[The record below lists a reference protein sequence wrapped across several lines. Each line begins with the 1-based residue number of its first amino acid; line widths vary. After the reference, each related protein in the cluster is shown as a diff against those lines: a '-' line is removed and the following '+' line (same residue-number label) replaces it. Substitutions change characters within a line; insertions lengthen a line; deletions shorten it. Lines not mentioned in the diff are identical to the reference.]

1 MNMTNFSKFCVCLSL
16 TFFSTSAFAQ
26 NLAMPPK
33 VGHTE
38 AQVSGNIAKTD
49 LNPALLQKK
58 LDKLEAEQAEL
69 KAQLADMK
77 SQLALVKS

>member
-1 MNMTNFSKFCVCLSL
+1 MTNFSKFCVCLSL

-58 LDKLEAEQAEL
+58 LDKLEAEL

>member
-1 MNMTNFSKFCVCLSL
+1 
-16 TFFSTSAFAQ
+16 
-26 NLAMPPK
+26 MPPK
-33 VGHTE
+33 VGHTD
-38 AQVSGNIAKTD
+38 AQGSGNIAKTD